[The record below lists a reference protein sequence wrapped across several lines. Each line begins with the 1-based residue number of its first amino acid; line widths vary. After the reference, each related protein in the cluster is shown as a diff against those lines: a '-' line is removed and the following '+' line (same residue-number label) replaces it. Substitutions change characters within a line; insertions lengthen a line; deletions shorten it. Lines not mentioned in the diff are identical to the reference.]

1 MGTIQSRVR
10 AEYER
15 RRKRASVF
23 GTSLGAEPGWDFLLD
38 LYLSE
43 ADGRSLS
50 VTDLSIGSNVPTTTA
65 LRWLSH
71 LENEELLWRA
81 PDPADKRRVHVHL
94 TLRGKAMVE
103 AVCGPQRE
111 AQADGTVV
119 VTISQARSRTSANF
133 LQKIIADS

>member
-1 MGTIQSRVR
+1 MGTMRSRVR

-15 RRKRASVF
+15 CRKRASVYGAAL
-23 GTSLGAEPGWDFLLD
+23 GTEPGWNFLLD

-43 ADGRSLS
+43 VDGRSLS
-50 VTDLSIGSNVPTTTA
+50 VTDLSFGSEVPTSTT

-71 LENEELLWRA
+71 LEGHDLLWRA

-94 TLRGKAMVE
+94 TLRGKAVVE
-103 AVCGPQRE
+103 AVCGPSDQ
-111 AQADGTVV
+111 AKADGTVTV
-119 VTISQARSRTSANF
+119 KISQARSRTSASF